1 MENRVR
7 MLVRGALLLAL
18 AVVVQQL
25 RLILPLP
32 TLMTTLLIGTVVNA
46 TLVLAA
52 RFAGLFTAVAMCL
65 ALPIIAFMQGHL
77 PLVFLIPIVFIGNF
91 ILVIL
96 CNKWWRKPVFLIA
109 PIAKASVMYLG
120 AVFLFKI
127 FAINAPMAKI
137 ILVVMSWPQL
147 VTAFLGIL
155 LARFLEKRLSLK
167 ND

>member
-32 TLMTTLLIGTVVNA
+32 TLITTLLIGTVVNA
-46 TLVLAA
+46 ALVLAA
-52 RFAGLFTAVAMCL
+52 RFTGLFTAVAMCL
-65 ALPIIAFMQGHL
+65 ALPIIAFLQGQL

-96 CNKWWRKPVFLIA
+96 CNKWWVKPILLIA
-109 PIAKASVMYLG
+109 PIAKTSAMYLG
-120 AVFLFKI
+120 AVVLFKI
-127 FAINAPMAKI
+127 FAVNTPMAKF
-137 ILVVMSWPQL
+137 ILIAMSWPQL
-147 VTAFLGIL
+147 LTAFFGIL
-155 LARFLEKRLSLK
+155 LARFLEKRLSL
-167 ND
+167 